1 LLGHA
6 IDVLLRDRSRE
17 RAHLEAVRAR
27 RVAMEAGPSETD
39 LAKATRPPAEDGRAW
54 ELGALV
60 DEERRMA
67 GVVVDLGYQIEVLQR
82 QLDYKN
88 DELDK
93 ELSEVTGALEGSLAA
108 LRRISS
114 ELARILRDGIVLAA

>member
-1 LLGHA
+1 
-6 IDVLLRDRSRE
+6 
-17 RAHLEAVRAR
+17 
-27 RVAMEAGPSETD
+27 
-39 LAKATRPPAEDGRAW
+39 
-54 ELGALV
+54 
-60 DEERRMA
+60 MA

-82 QLDYKN
+82 QLDDKN

-114 ELARILRDGIVLAA
+114 ELARVLRDGIVLAA